1 MRFSLLPRNDTF
13 FELFN
18 ESAETINQASIALL
32 DLMEHYEN
40 VPEKV
45 SEIKRLEEIGDT
57 IIRRTMNDLHKAF
70 ITPIDRDD
78 IALLGERLD
87 DVLDCIEEGARYM
100 LEYHIE
106 TPTESAKE
114 MCRIIVRC
122 SEVIKE
128 AMSMLQHRRG
138 KLNSLLALKDQLNSL
153 ETEADQVTSR
163 AMGELFES
171 YEAIDIIKW
180 KEVYG
185 QLEDATDRC
194 EEIAAIVEGI
204 VIKNG

>member
-1 MRFSLLPRNDTF
+1 MRFSLIPRNDAF
-13 FELFN
+13 FGLFI

-87 DVLDCIEEGARYM
+87 DVLDCIEAVSYTH
-100 LEYHIE
+100 LTLPT
-106 TPTESAKE
+106 TPY
-114 MCRIIVRC
+114 V
-122 SEVIKE
+122 
-128 AMSMLQHRRG
+128 
-138 KLNSLLALKDQLNSL
+138 
-153 ETEADQVTSR
+153 
-163 AMGELFES
+163 
-171 YEAIDIIKW
+171 
-180 KEVYG
+180 
-185 QLEDATDRC
+185 
-194 EEIAAIVEGI
+194 
-204 VIKNG
+204 